1 MASTHPA
8 GYLKLLLG
16 EDAQE
21 MIGTVFQSQSGFS
34 FPKSLQELLLG
45 KSVGEVT
52 HESREINT
60 GLTTVRALMGL
71 LCGPEMSCLITKWFD
86 GE

>member
-1 MASTHPA
+1 MASTYPA

-21 MIGTVFQSQSGFS
+21 KMIGTVFQSQCGFS
-34 FPKSLQELLLG
+34 FLKSLQELLLG

-60 GLTTVRALMGL
+60 GLTTVRAPVGL
-71 LCGPEMSCLITKWFD
+71 LCGPEMCCLVIIV
-86 GE
+86 